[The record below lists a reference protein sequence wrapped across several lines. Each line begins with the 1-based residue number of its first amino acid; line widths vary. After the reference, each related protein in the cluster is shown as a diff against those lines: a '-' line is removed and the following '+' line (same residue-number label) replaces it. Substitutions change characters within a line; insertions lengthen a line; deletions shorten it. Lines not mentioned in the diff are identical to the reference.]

1 MSAKRKFHD
10 LPKVTDVS
18 SKSTQDRF
26 ESTEEFLKFVS
37 NDVIGND
44 YEFDSPFGKRKVTYC
59 DYIASGKALKSIENY
74 IQHKI
79 LPSYG
84 NTHTTTTVT
93 SLQSSMFLQE
103 ARFVSIQIFN
113 IEQFK
118 VKINVYF
125 LHILMA

>member
-10 LPKVTDVS
+10 LPKVSDVS
-18 SKSTQDRF
+18 AKSTEEKF
-26 ESTEEFLKFVS
+26 ENTEEFLKFVS

-59 DYIASGKALKSIENY
+59 DYIASGKALKSIESY
-74 IQHKI
+74 INDNI

-103 ARFVSIQIFN
+103 ARFVII
-113 IEQFK
+113 
-118 VKINVYF
+118 
-125 LHILMA
+125 